1 MNLYLRKIEGKVDMS
16 NNRIKKTLKSTN
28 SNIYFLGETTSI
40 QNEDK
45 VIYQDFDDL
54 KAKLGAFEIT
64 YKNKEIS
71 S

>member
-54 KAKLGAFEIT
+54 KAKLGAFEII

-71 S
+71 G